1 MVLSSGHSARKW
13 KIFFFCYIYTK
24 FSSLLSVQNGGI
36 LEDGRYS
43 IGIKWSWWTS
53 SWSVTSACWSSSSA
67 HARGLVVTNVRGRG
81 RRRGWKWRELKL
93 SQHIISCHKLS
104 SQQNLAWWDEMGDGG
119 KRLHKHRSQSVVQF
133 LGFITK
139 CSARLCNCLELFV
152 H

>member
-1 MVLSSGHSARKW
+1 MPENGKCSLFLLQN
-13 KIFFFCYIYTK
+13 KIFLLPLCTK
-24 FSSLLSVQNGGI
+24 LWFSMIISFRWQI
-36 LEDGRYS
+36 FYR
-43 IGIKWSWWTS
+43 KWSWWTS

-67 HARGLVVTNVRGRG
+67 HARGLVTNVRGRG

-104 SQQNLAWWDEMGDGG
+104 SQQNLAWWDGMGDGG